1 MSDDELSVGS
11 PEDQINES
19 ENTDKNLNSNS
30 TNTTAALRILR
41 KRKNSDEESNS
52 ITDSEKPLDF
62 TNKKSSNDNISTVH
76 HHNSYFL
83 PYKKL
88 EMSEN
93 PPSSPSSKVFIDQNL
108 VKLQQDANSVLAA
121 PPGAKSVKKRG
132 VAGFSIDD
140 ILSHK
145 TAALK
150 EQKSKVCRP
159 NFRVLTRK

>member
-11 PEDQINES
+11 PEDNQLNES

-30 TNTTAALRILR
+30 TNSNTTAALRILR

-62 TNKKSSNDNISTVH
+62 TNKPKPTSDSNPLISESTVH
-76 HHNSYFL
+76 QHNSYFL

-93 PPSSPSSKVFIDQNL
+93 PNPNNPSSPSSNKIFNFDQNL
-108 VKLQQDANSVLAA
+108 VSRYSHPQSKL
-121 PPGAKSVKKRG
+121 
-132 VAGFSIDD
+132 
-140 ILSHK
+140 
-145 TAALK
+145 TAAVQHNA
-150 EQKSKVCRP
+150 E
-159 NFRVLTRK
+159 